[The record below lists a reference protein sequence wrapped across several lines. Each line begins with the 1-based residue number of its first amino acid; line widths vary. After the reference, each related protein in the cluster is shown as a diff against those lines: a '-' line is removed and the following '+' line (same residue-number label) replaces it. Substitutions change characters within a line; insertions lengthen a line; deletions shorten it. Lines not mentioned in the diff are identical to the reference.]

1 MAHPPVSNV
10 EQTSGDA
17 NCYILL
23 PMLRDAEP
31 RRRTAWCFTGS
42 GWLGPRRVLS
52 ALTGR
57 VQMLRVVVALFLVL
71 WLMGFVLGIG
81 GNMIHLAVGIALVI
95 LIVDF
100 LIRGRRA
107 KA

>member
-1 MAHPPVSNV
+1 
-10 EQTSGDA
+10 
-17 NCYILL
+17 
-23 PMLRDAEP
+23 
-31 RRRTAWCFTGS
+31 
-42 GWLGPRRVLS
+42 
-52 ALTGR
+52 
-57 VQMLRVVVALFLVL
+57 MLRVVVALFLVL

-95 LIVDF
+95 LIIDF

>member
-10 EQTSGDA
+10 EQTIGDA

-23 PMLRDAEP
+23 SMLRGAEP
-31 RRRTAWCFTGS
+31 GRRTTFCHYSQEG
-42 GWLGPRRVLS
+42 G
-52 ALTGR
+52 
-57 VQMLRVVVALFLVL
+57 QMLRIVVALFLVL